1 MLRQAGDDKEQTG
14 RVVGHLRLVSLCS
27 SKNRLC
33 RRAEY
38 AQEGIDAAVRDFAV
52 LAGDANAE
60 LLAAFVAK
68 ALQQASEDAAYVRS
82 GARSFPFACYADHP
96 KWPCHPDHVRS

>member
-1 MLRQAGDDKEQTG
+1 MCIRKCTRRLRFSDRLAYRYSKQTLS
-14 RVVGHLRLVSLCS
+14 VC
-27 SKNRLC
+27 C
-33 RRAEY
+33 CTEY
-38 AQEGIDAAVRDFAV
+38 PQEGIDAAVRDFAA

-82 GARSFPFACYADHP
+82 GARSVPFACYA
-96 KWPCHPDHVRS
+96 CHPAWRSTS